1 MMENQLALNLLLL
14 RKKNVI
20 KATTRFMFGIL
31 LTFAKLSLKSF
42 IYTLA
47 EILFFP
53 NATVKEI
60 YKKYKIERI
69 IIYHILTDTDS
80 ASLQFIILSDTASD
94 FPKSKIRN
102 VIFEVIVKTE
112 IFKRFDTCH
121 SFWENFNARKSKR
134 QKKLGLYE
142 VERIGNPCYVTLA
155 VNSKEYFELF
165 RNYSRN
171 KKHKGIKKVQ
181 WGWNS
186 LTMLTELNL

>member
-1 MMENQLALNLLLL
+1 
-14 RKKNVI
+14 
-20 KATTRFMFGIL
+20 MFGIL

-69 IIYHILTDTDS
+69 IIHHILTDTDS
-80 ASLQFIILSDTASD
+80 TSLQFIILSDTASD

-121 SFWENFNARKSKR
+121 SFWQNFNARKSKR
-134 QKKLGLYE
+134 QKNLGSMKL
-142 VERIGNPCYVTLA
+142 
-155 VNSKEYFELF
+155 KE
-165 RNYSRN
+165 
-171 KKHKGIKKVQ
+171 
-181 WGWNS
+181 
-186 LTMLTELNL
+186 

>member
-80 ASLQFIILSDTASD
+80 TSLQFIILSDTASD

-121 SFWENFNARKSKR
+121 SFWQNFNARKSKR
-134 QKKLGLYE
+134 QKNLGSMKL
-142 VERIGNPCYVTLA
+142 
-155 VNSKEYFELF
+155 KEYAT
-165 RNYSRN
+165 
-171 KKHKGIKKVQ
+171 HV
-181 WGWNS
+181 
-186 LTMLTELNL
+186 MLL